1 MTIVET
7 DKPPTEVCRSRLLFL
22 QGQASDRKER
32 GKTSQHL
39 MLVTHIALFKL
50 YTQSFTSINMVLVAT
65 GRPAQCLTGG
75 KVLSHSSLIAPVG
88 LFPRLALST
97 GTFCGAIVSGAP
109 GKITF

>member
-1 MTIVET
+1 M
-7 DKPPTEVCRSRLLFL
+7 
-22 QGQASDRKER
+22 
-32 GKTSQHL
+32 
-39 MLVTHIALFKL
+39 ALA
-50 YTQSFTSINMVLVAT
+50 VT

-88 LFPRLALST
+88 LFPHLALST